1 MLSSIA
7 RLFRSTV
14 PSGAI
19 DALVRQVAELSLE
32 GVVERVS
39 ARIDEM
45 TLSEARG
52 YVRARAAHV
61 VRRQTRQAISQHQ
74 EATEDWFD
82 CPRRNRTA
90 RAAGASPNG
99 RRRSSPQS
107 PTKCGL
113 RYLKLRLL
121 TDAS

>member
-1 MLSSIA
+1 MFSSIA
-7 RLFRSTV
+7 RLFRSTM

-19 DALVRQVAELSLE
+19 DALVRQIAELSLE

-39 ARIDEM
+39 DRIDEM

-74 EATEDWFD
+74 EATEDWSEAIVPAATERLVPLVLRQTGVGV
-82 CPRRNRTA
+82 PRRNLMRK
-90 RAAGASPNG
+90 AA
-99 RRRSSPQS
+99 
-107 PTKCGL
+107 
-113 RYLKLRLL
+113 
-121 TDAS
+121 